1 MDVRGVD
8 KLNAYFNTGQQKT
21 GIAIRR
27 VESDQYDVRAAFRQ
41 AQEEGFPSLEV
52 IRREGYVAEDELN
65 QLVDSLLEVCGG
77 WYHHY
82 LPLKNGQTGRRSS
95 LESWWGLRIEYSDG
109 VIRRWEGMGAAPWN
123 IDDVYHKFKDFGMP
137 ALNLDW
143 PNTFARQFDNHMV
156 REGLELVGYYE
167 RLLGEVRGLETEDE
181 PSEDTLLVAREFVD
195 DVSRWL
201 REEQSS
207 LSQRTAFRIWN
218 IEPSLESLQG
228 ADVHEAP
235 RLQVHALYEAMT
247 CTDDPTATVLC
258 LHDSGVLASWRQRL
272 EELPQQ
278 GYWDAWNTE
287 REAYEAEGAA
297 VDKEVRKFIEAGTVF
312 TARDVAER
320 IGCTGQRTSARIRA
334 FVKRGELKVV
344 QDSAPRQYQVA

>member
-1 MDVRGVD
+1 M
-8 KLNAYFNTGQQKT
+8 
-21 GIAIRR
+21 
-27 VESDQYDVRAAFRQ
+27 
-41 AQEEGFPSLEV
+41 
-52 IRREGYVAEDELN
+52 
-65 QLVDSLLEVCGG
+65 
-77 WYHHY
+77 
-82 LPLKNGQTGRRSS
+82 
-95 LESWWGLRIEYSDG
+95 
-109 VIRRWEGMGAAPWN
+109 
-123 IDDVYHKFKDFGMP
+123 
-137 ALNLDW
+137 
-143 PNTFARQFDNHMV
+143 
-156 REGLELVGYYE
+156 
-167 RLLGEVRGLETEDE
+167 
-181 PSEDTLLVAREFVD
+181 
-195 DVSRWL
+195 SRWL
-201 REEQSS
+201 GEEQSS